1 MEVKMSHSRSH
12 NRFHRFLAKRRR
24 QVLKKFREV
33 DAVKDELLIKFKE
46 RKRELAGT

>member
-1 MEVKMSHSRSH
+1 MSHTRSH

-24 QVLKKFREV
+24 QVLKKFREA

-46 RKRELAGT
+46 RKRDLVGT